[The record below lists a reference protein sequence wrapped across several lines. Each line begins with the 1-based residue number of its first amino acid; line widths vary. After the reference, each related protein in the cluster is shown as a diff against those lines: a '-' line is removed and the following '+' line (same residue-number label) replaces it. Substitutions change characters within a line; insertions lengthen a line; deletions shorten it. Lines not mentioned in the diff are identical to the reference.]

1 MNKWLSKI
9 DYKKVNMIMDAI
21 SALSIIG
28 MIVCT
33 FFLWKNSSDRVPMH
47 YNFNGEVDTYGS
59 KSSMLILL
67 FIDVICYVGIALLSK
82 YPEVYNYCVEIN
94 EENREKRGY
103 FLGKGISG
111 GWKGIVAIRTSMGAG
126 DF

>member
-67 FIDVICYVGIALLSK
+67 FIDVMLELHYYPSILRFIIIALK
-82 YPEVYNYCVEIN
+82 
-94 EENREKRGY
+94 
-103 FLGKGISG
+103 
-111 GWKGIVAIRTSMGAG
+111 
-126 DF
+126 

>member
-33 FFLWKNSSDRVPMH
+33 FFFMEK
-47 YNFNGEVDTYGS
+47 FIGS
-59 KSSMLILL
+59 YSN
-67 FIDVICYVGIALLSK
+67 AL
-82 YPEVYNYCVEIN
+82 
-94 EENREKRGY
+94 
-103 FLGKGISG
+103 
-111 GWKGIVAIRTSMGAG
+111 
-126 DF
+126 

>member
-33 FFLWKNSSDRVPMH
+33 FFMAK
-47 YNFNGEVDTYGS
+47 FTGS
-59 KSSMLILL
+59 CSN
-67 FIDVICYVGIALLSK
+67 AL
-82 YPEVYNYCVEIN
+82 
-94 EENREKRGY
+94 
-103 FLGKGISG
+103 
-111 GWKGIVAIRTSMGAG
+111 
-126 DF
+126 

>member
-33 FFLWKNSSDRVPMH
+33 FF
-47 YNFNGEVDTYGS
+47 YG
-59 KSSMLILL
+59 KIHRIVFQCIITLMGKLILT
-67 FIDVICYVGIALLSK
+67 VQKVQC
-82 YPEVYNYCVEIN
+82 
-94 EENREKRGY
+94 
-103 FLGKGISG
+103 
-111 GWKGIVAIRTSMGAG
+111 
-126 DF
+126 